1 MKFQTKYERYLM
13 TREKNLGETMTERA
27 GYIPPKIQIEQMI
40 LAGVRLDQQRK
51 DLYDFT
57 EDQEDDGTFMDPT
70 REPGYDLADASVQAK
85 QVEDNIRY
93 GYDDEPLTDVKDSEE
108 KTEEKQEESAD

>member
-1 MKFQTKYERYLM
+1 MKFSTKYERFP
-13 TREKNLGETMTERA
+13 TVKETNLGETMTERA

-40 LAGVRLDQQRK
+40 LAGARLDQQRK

-57 EDQEDDGTFMDPT
+57 EEQEDDGSFMDPT

-85 QVEDNIRY
+85 QVEDSIRY
-93 GYDDEPLTDVKDSEE
+93 GYHDEPLTDVKDSEE
-108 KTEEKQEESAD
+108 KTEEKKEESAD